1 MFQKVIDDLK
11 AGLRAALQATA
22 LVSVAAI
29 AALAAFGFLCAAGFV
44 LILDRY
50 GPIAACLAGA
60 GLFLLIA
67 IVLFIFY
74 VAQSR
79 QSKQRAMSAQKSAQA
94 ALMDPT
100 TIATGVQIVRA
111 IGLKR
116 LAILLAVGGI
126 AVGLFTRSASQPKR
140 DEQSP

>member
-60 GLFLLIA
+60 GLFLVIA
-67 IVLFIFY
+67 AVLFVCY
-74 VAQSR
+74 VALSR
-79 QSKQRAMSAQKSAQA
+79 QSKERAKTAQRSAQA
-94 ALMDPT
+94 ALMDPS
-100 TIATGVQIVRA
+100 TIVAGVQIVRA

-116 LAILLAVGGI
+116 LAILLGVGGI
-126 AVGLFTRSASQPKR
+126 ALGLLARSASQPKR
-140 DEQSP
+140 DEQGS